1 MKISTRSIVT
11 AVAAVALFFTSQS
24 FAQSSEDSK
33 ATRFGIG
40 VSAGVSTD
48 DPYGL
53 VLGGDLRM
61 QKDFSSNVSGILTAG
76 YTNFSVKDDF
86 DGLGIDSYDVIPVK
100 AGVKVFPIERFYI
113 SGEIGAAFGVD
124 KGSKTGFIYAPGIG
138 IGTNSGLDLGL
149 RYEGI
154 ARNGNSLGQVAL
166 RIAYGFNLSK

>member
-1 MKISTRSIVT
+1 MKISTRHIVT
-11 AVAAVALFFTSQS
+11 AVAVVALFFTSQS

-40 VSAGVSTD
+40 VNVGVSTD

-53 VLGGDLRM
+53 VLGGDLRL
-61 QKDFSSNVSGILTAG
+61 QQDFSSNVSGILSAG
-76 YTNFSVKDDF
+76 YTNFSVKNAF

-100 AGVKVFPIERFYI
+100 AGIKVFPVERFYI
-113 SGEIGAAFGVD
+113 SGEIGAGFGVD
-124 KGSKTGFIYAPGIG
+124 NGSRTAFIYAPGIG

-154 ARNGNSLGQVAL
+154 ARSGSSLGQVAL
-166 RIAYGFNLSK
+166 RIAYGFKLTK